1 MMYSKIIGTGGYL
14 PSRIVS
20 NDELSQSMQTSDEWI
35 YSRTGIRQRHLA
47 SPDESCSDMAFYAAK
62 RALENAHIEADA
74 IDLIIVATSTP
85 EHIFPSTA
93 TVVQSRLS
101 CQRAAAFDVQ
111 AACTGF
117 MYALNTADCFIK
129 SGQYQNILVIGAE
142 VFSRIVDW
150 QDRNTAVLFGDGA
163 GAVVLSASEEAGI
176 LGTILHADGSHKELL
191 WVPQG
196 IGSSETDFATRRPF
210 IEMQGRE
217 VFKFAVRS
225 LTHLVSELLVQC
237 QMSADEI
244 DFLIP
249 HQANSR
255 IIQAVAEHLNLPI
268 EKVIITV
275 NQHANTSAASVPL
288 ALDYGVQNGII
299 KRGDNLL
306 LEAFGGGFTW
316 GGCILT
322 Y

>member
-129 SGQYQNILVIGAE
+129 SGQYQNVLVIGAE

-210 IEMQGRE
+210 IKMQGRE